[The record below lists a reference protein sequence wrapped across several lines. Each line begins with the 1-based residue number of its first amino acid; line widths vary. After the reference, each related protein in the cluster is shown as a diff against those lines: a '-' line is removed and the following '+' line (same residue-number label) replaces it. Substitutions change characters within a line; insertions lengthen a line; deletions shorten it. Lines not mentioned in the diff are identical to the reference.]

1 MSLAQT
7 QIYTGEADSVS
18 LEPECDLIERAK
30 HDRQAFGV
38 LYERYR
44 PMLLDHV
51 YRRTG
56 DVHATEDV
64 VADVFMI
71 VMRTLP
77 RYRCRGVPLRFWM
90 LRIATNV
97 VKRWARRERRRA
109 AAALDADH
117 LADIAAPSTPGDMR
131 DGRFT
136 KALLTLP
143 PRYQAV
149 LSLYHLDGLSVK
161 ETAAVIG
168 CREGTVR
175 SRLTR
180 ARDALRVKLNGRR

>member
-7 QIYTGEADSVS
+7 QIYAGEVNAVS
-18 LEPECDLIERAK
+18 PEPEGELIERAK
-30 HDRQAFGV
+30 SDRQAFGV
-38 LYERYR
+38 LYQRYR

-51 YRRTG
+51 YRRIG
-56 DVHATEDV
+56 DVQATEDV

-97 VKRWARRERRRA
+97 VNRWARRERRRA
-109 AAALDADH
+109 AAALDADP
-117 LADIAAPSTPGDMR
+117 LVDIAAPSTSGEKRYVRSM
-131 DGRFT
+131 
-136 KALLTLP
+136 KALLALP
-143 PRYQAV
+143 SRYQAV

-161 ETAAVIG
+161 ETAAVLG

>member
-1 MSLAQT
+1 MSLAHT
-7 QIYTGEADSVS
+7 QICTGKTNTVS
-18 LEPECDLIERAK
+18 PEPESELIERAK
-30 HDRQAFGV
+30 RDRQAFGV

-56 DVHATEDV
+56 DIHATEDL

-71 VMRTLP
+71 VMRSLP

-90 LRIATNV
+90 LRIATNAV
-97 VKRWARRERRRA
+97 NRWARRKQRRA
-109 AAALDADH
+109 TAALDADQ
-117 LADIAAPSTPGDMR
+117 LADIAAPSTPGELR
-131 DGRFT
+131 DERFT
-136 KALLTLP
+136 TALLALP
-143 PRYQAV
+143 PRYQTV

-161 ETAAVIG
+161 ETASVLG